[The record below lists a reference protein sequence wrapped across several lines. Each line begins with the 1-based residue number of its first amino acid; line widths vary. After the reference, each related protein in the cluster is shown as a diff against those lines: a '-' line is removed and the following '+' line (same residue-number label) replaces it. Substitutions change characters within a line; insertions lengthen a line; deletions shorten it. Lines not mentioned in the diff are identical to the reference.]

1 MKKIFFISLVLVFSL
16 KSYSQNYYR
25 ISGEFSIK
33 GKAENSAQLVMGKFY
48 YDKNEKKLIYK
59 NIFPEKATWITS
71 DTNIYKVVDN
81 KIVSRQTIPDITLF
95 SMYNLV
101 LNNQMNNFGL
111 EGSIFKLENVE
122 GADGQTI
129 STWLPPKKME
139 KIFGKILISTKDNNL
154 FGIIFFNSEDVILKK
169 QFFEDYTL
177 TNGLA
182 FPGKI
187 TEITYNDDG
196 KETYQVTTY
205 KNIQVNDHNEESSY
219 HFNPSDYQ

>member
-1 MKKIFFISLVLVFSL
+1 MTDKTERDATIDLITRYFNALENGDFSGSLF
-16 KSYSQNYYR
+16 
-25 ISGEFSIK
+25 
-33 GKAENSAQLVMGKFY
+33 
-48 YDKNEKKLIYK
+48 
-59 NIFPEKATWITS
+59 T
-71 DTNIYKVVDN
+71 
-81 KIVSRQTIPDITLF
+81 PDITLF
-95 SMYNLV
+95 TMYNLV

-122 GADGQTI
+122 STDSQTI

-187 TEITYNDDG
+187 TEITYTDDG
-196 KETYQVTTY
+196 KESYQVTTY
-205 KNIQVNDHNEESSY
+205 RNIVVNDHHDENNY
-219 HFNPSDYQ
+219 HFSVSDFQ